1 MDNKFALNLPLNPVS
16 FGQVS
21 TSLCREVQKL
31 GLKPAF
37 FPIGNI
43 DLSTQKPD
51 NDFNQWVQESIN
63 RSQKTHS
70 RKNTVAKLWHLN
82 GLMESYSENQ
92 VGITFL
98 ETDSVSETEANIVRN
113 QKTLFVTS
121 NYTKRIME
129 DIGLTNVKYLP
140 LGFDSYNFYD
150 TKKKYFDDG
159 RIVISVVGKLE
170 VLRKRHGKIIS
181 ALTKKYGN
189 NREIAIHLLTYN
201 VFLKPEDNQGMLNQ
215 ILGGNRYFNINAFP
229 FLKTNAEYNDAI
241 NATNII
247 IGMSGGEGFDAPVY
261 TATALGKYCVSL
273 KAHAYLDYLDD
284 ENSIRIS
291 PNGKIRAVDN
301 IFFRDNP
308 DWNIG
313 NFYDWSEDDFLSGV
327 EIAIQK
333 YKSNPINTKGLELQN
348 RTYRDTLDILLKEL

>member
-1 MDNKFALNLPLNPVS
+1 MDKFALNLPLNPVS
-16 FGQVS
+16 FGQIS
-21 TSLCREVQKL
+21 TSLFREISKA
-31 GLKPAF
+31 GLKPAY

-51 NDFNQWVQESIN
+51 NDFNQCLQECLN
-63 RSQKTHS
+63 FNKKHS
-70 RKNTVAKLWHLN
+70 RKNPVIKLWHLQD
-82 GLMESYSENQ
+82 LIQSYSENQ
-92 VGITFL
+92 IGITFL
-98 ETDSVSETEANIVRN
+98 ETDSVSETEANIIRN

-140 LGFDSYNFYD
+140 LGFDSFNFYN

-181 ALTKKYGN
+181 ALAKKYGN

-201 VFLKPEDNQGMLNQ
+201 VFLNPEDNQGMLNQ

-241 NATNII
+241 NATSII
-247 IGMSGGEGFDAPVY
+247 IGMSGGEGFDAPVFH
-261 TATALGKYCVSL
+261 ATALGKHCVGL
-273 KAHAYLDYLDD
+273 KAHAYLDYLND
-284 ENSIRIS
+284 ENAVLIS
-291 PNGKIRAVDN
+291 PNSKIKAVDQM
-301 IFFRDNP
+301 FFRENP
-308 DWNIG
+308 DWNTG
-313 NFYDWSEDDFLSGV
+313 NFYDWSEDDFISGV
-327 EIAIQK
+327 ELAIQR
-333 YKSNPINTKGLELQN
+333 YKSNPLNTKGLELQK
-348 RTYRDTLDILLKEL
+348 RTYKDTLNILLKEI